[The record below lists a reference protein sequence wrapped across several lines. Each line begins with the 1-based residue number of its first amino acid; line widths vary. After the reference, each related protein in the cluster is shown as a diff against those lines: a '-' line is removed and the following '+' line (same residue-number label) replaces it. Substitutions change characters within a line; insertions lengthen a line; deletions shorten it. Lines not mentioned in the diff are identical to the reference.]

1 MRRRIPCPG
10 LANPRLF
17 LFLGAALT
25 VLLAP
30 DCVHASGGITEFSS
44 PLEKVVNTVTGTA
57 GKLIS
62 IAALG
67 IAGLAY
73 LFNREDISGGF
84 KILLQVIM
92 GISFVCFAG
101 GIVNTVFSFSGA
113 LV

>member
-1 MRRRIPCPG
+1 MRRRTFR
-10 LANPRLF
+10 LVNPRLF
-17 LFLGAALT
+17 LLLAALA
-25 VLLAP
+25 VLLVP
-30 DCVHASGGITEFSS
+30 DCPLASGGITEFSS

-62 IAALG
+62 ICALG
-67 IAGLAY
+67 IAGFMY
-73 LFNREDISGGF
+73 LFGRDDISGGF

-101 GIVNTVFSFSGA
+101 GIVNSVFSFSGA

>member
-1 MRRRIPCPG
+1 MRRRILR

-17 LFLGAALT
+17 LLLAALT

-30 DCVHASGGITEFSS
+30 DCACASGGISEFSS

-62 IAALG
+62 IAALA
-67 IAGLAY
+67 IAGIMY
-73 LFNREDISGGF
+73 LYNRDDISGGF
-84 KILLQVIM
+84 KLLLQVIM
-92 GISFVCFAG
+92 GISIVCFAG
-101 GIVNTVFSFSGA
+101 SVVNSVFSFSGA